1 MLEKR
6 VELDSVE
13 KMVNKCFEEILERRP
28 DTKTLNF
35 YSDQVFGNEEK
46 QIIDELNNSEEK
58 RDLIEKK

>member
-1 MLEKR
+1 M
-6 VELDSVE
+6 
-13 KMVNKCFEEILERRP
+13 FYEILERRP

-35 YSDQVFGNEEK
+35 YSDQVFLGMTEK